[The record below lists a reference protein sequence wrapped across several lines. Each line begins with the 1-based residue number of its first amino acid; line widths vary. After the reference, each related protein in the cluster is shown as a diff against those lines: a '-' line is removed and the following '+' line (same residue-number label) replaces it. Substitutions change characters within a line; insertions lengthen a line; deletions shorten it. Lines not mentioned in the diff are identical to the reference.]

1 MKLCTLVLLAL
12 SACGVPDNAVLEVRL
27 ELPRQVDEEG
37 KERAFAQVAVVAD
50 EIAFDAREKVTAKP
64 QTFALNKRDDV
75 DCNVA
80 LSIVAEDPRKDRAR
94 IEGADG
100 QGFSILIWFC
110 PSSKVCDS
118 RSAPRWRIDFDKALW
133 PKERTFFEAAPPG
146 STCSRWGVASSTLP
160 ALQKP
165 SSAEDEVDFSLRIGQ
180 CAVLGCLD
188 EASQPAQDVGF
199 CDDDGVH
206 PCE

>member
-1 MKLCTLVLLAL
+1 MRPSSIALLAL

-27 ELPRQVDEEG
+27 ELPQQFDEEG

-50 EIAFDAREKVTAKP
+50 EVRFDAREKVTVDS
-64 QTFALNKRDDV
+64 QTFALKKRDDA
-75 DCNVA
+75 DCNVT

-94 IEGADG
+94 IEGANG
-100 QGFSILIWFC
+100 EGLSILIWFC
-110 PSSKVCDS
+110 PTPKVCDS
-118 RSAPRWRIDFDKALW
+118 RNAPRWRLDFDKALW
-133 PKERTFFEAAPPG
+133 PKERTFFEAAAPG

-160 ALQKP
+160 SVQKP
-165 SSAEDEVDFSLRIGQ
+165 GPDEDEVDFSLRIGQ